1 MNLLCQTMDR
11 VYHTLGPQMAHPS
24 ALEKG
29 VASLNVMHM
38 HVSIAPHLPNEPL
51 GGPTIMEE
59 EISMGGTVIGCQAT
73 EATPSAHHQ
82 DAIEVHQEAGAPRGT
97 EGGEAEVEAEVF
109 LTAQA
114 VIVAATGIGV
124 GNRVQDA
131 VQLREIS
138 DLP

>member
-1 MNLLCQTMDR
+1 
-11 VYHTLGPQMAHPS
+11 
-24 ALEKG
+24 
-29 VASLNVMHM
+29 MHM
-38 HVSIAPHLPNEPL
+38 HASIAPHLPNEPL